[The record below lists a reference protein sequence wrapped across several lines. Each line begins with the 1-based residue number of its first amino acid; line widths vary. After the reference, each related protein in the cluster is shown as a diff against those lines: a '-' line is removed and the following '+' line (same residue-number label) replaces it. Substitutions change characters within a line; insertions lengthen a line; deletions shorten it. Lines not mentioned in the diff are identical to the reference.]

1 MATILKTAYFLSTQ
15 VTSIKTHLH
24 ILDHYFPG
32 PYTVFAPTDGAFAV
46 LGQTLNSLTNAQLRR
61 LLYYHVT
68 GGFVLASAIMAPTNY
83 TSLLGENLL
92 VSRVNNVSIIL
103 KFSWC
108 LKGIVV
114 RRTAIMKK
122 VHLAMQK
129 PETLS

>member
-1 MATILKTAYFLSTQ
+1 M
-15 VTSIKTHLH
+15 
-24 ILDHYFPG
+24 
-32 PYTVFAPTDGAFAV
+32 FAPTDGAFAV

-103 KFSWC
+103 KFFLVPQGNCSSKDRNNEESSFSNAKTRNIIIIEFIA
-108 LKGIVV
+108 L
-114 RRTAIMKK
+114 
-122 VHLAMQK
+122 
-129 PETLS
+129 